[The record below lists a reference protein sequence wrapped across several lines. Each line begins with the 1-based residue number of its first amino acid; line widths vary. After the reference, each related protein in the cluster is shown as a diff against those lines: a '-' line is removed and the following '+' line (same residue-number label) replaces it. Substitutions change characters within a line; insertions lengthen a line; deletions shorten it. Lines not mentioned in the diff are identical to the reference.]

1 VDFVI
6 AFAYDIDP
14 AMKLSTEK
22 EAGRSRWS
30 FETTGAVDR
39 ALAALILVVALLVAH
54 LLGLDAD
61 LRRLFALSGL

>member
-1 VDFVI
+1 MDFVI
-6 AFAYDIDP
+6 ALEHDTDA

-30 FETTGAVDR
+30 FETTGAIDR
-39 ALAALILVVALLVAH
+39 ALAALILVVALLAAH

-61 LRRLFALSGL
+61 LLRLFAPSGL